1 MTADDRSGA
10 AFDTVLNLSLL
21 IRPAEIRGD
30 WQDFDQGPG
39 SFTIPQGYEA
49 CVRIKN
55 IDDDVL
61 QALVAELAECPAVT
75 CLNLAENR
83 KVTDASLQRIARL
96 GWLVELNLS
105 SCDLTDHGLAW
116 LKELKNL
123 RVLNLSYCNRL
134 SGRGLKHLREL
145 TNLVYLDLQGCPR
158 INHAAIVK
166 MTSRKGLTIHA

>member
-1 MTADDRSGA
+1 MTADSASGA
-10 AFDTVLNLSLL
+10 VLDTVLDLRVL
-21 IRPAEIRGD
+21 IRPAETGGD

-39 SFTIPQGYEA
+39 RFAIPQGYEA

-55 IDDDVL
+55 IDDEVL
-61 QALVAELAECPAVT
+61 QTLVAELAGCRAAT

-83 KVTDASLQRIARL
+83 KVTDVGLQRITRL
-96 GWLVELNLS
+96 AWLTELNLS

-134 SGRGLKHLREL
+134 SAGGLKRLREL
-145 TNLVYLDLQGCPR
+145 TSLAYLDLQGCPR

-166 MTSRKGLTIHA
+166 WISRKGLTVHV